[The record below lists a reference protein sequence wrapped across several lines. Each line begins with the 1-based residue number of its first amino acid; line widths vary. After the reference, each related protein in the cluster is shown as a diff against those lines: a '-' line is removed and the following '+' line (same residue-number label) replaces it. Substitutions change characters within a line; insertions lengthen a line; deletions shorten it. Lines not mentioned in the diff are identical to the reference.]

1 MTAPE
6 NVPVVPETA
15 PENVPV
21 VPEIA
26 AGVDPPI
33 TAPSIEP
40 PLMSAV
46 VAVRELNVPAAG
58 VVPPITVLSTVP
70 ALMSAV
76 VAVSELNV
84 PAPADEPPMVTPSIV
99 PPSMLVVT
107 LPPEKSTVPV
117 AVIPSNVAVP
127 VNVGPARSDLVDTA
141 VAIALNSVSNSEP
154 RITLLVS
161 PVGKES
167 LAVKFVDFT

>member
-1 MTAPE
+1 
-6 NVPVVPETA
+6 VTA

-26 AGVDPPI
+26 AVELAPI
-33 TAPSIEP
+33 TVPSMLP
-40 PLMSAV
+40 PSMLAV

-58 VVPPITVLSTVP
+58 VDPPITVLSTVP
-70 ALMSAV
+70 ALISAV
-76 VAVSELNV
+76 VAVRELNV

-107 LPPEKSTVPV
+107 EPPVKFTVPV

-127 VNVGPARSDLVDTA
+127 VNVGPAKSALVPTA
-141 VAIALNSVSNSEP
+141 VCIALNSVS
-154 RITLLVS
+154 T
-161 PVGKES
+161 
-167 LAVKFVDFT
+167 

>member
-1 MTAPE
+1 MLRLEPVTAPE
-6 NVPVVPETA
+6 NVPVVPDTA

-21 VPEIA
+21 VPA
-26 AGVDPPI
+26 
-33 TAPSIEP
+33 TA
-40 PLMSAV
+40 V
-46 VAVRELNVPAAG
+46 NVPAAG

-84 PAPADEPPMVTPSIV
+84 PAPGVEPPMVTPSIV

-107 LPPEKSTVPV
+107 EPPVKFTVPV
-117 AVIPSNVAVP
+117 AVMPSNVAVP
-127 VNVGPARSDLVDTA
+127 VNVGPARSDLVEIA
-141 VAIALNSVSNSEP
+141 VDIALNSVSNSEP

-167 LAVKFVDFT
+167 LAVKFVDFV